1 MALFTVVLD
10 IPDVDVQRFFEALQE
25 SYPINDGETYDDYIA
40 RTAKNVLQDITR
52 DGLMRAA
59 QRDAAQNIVF
69 PDINV
74 TKG

>member
-10 IPDVDVQRFFEALQE
+10 IPDVDAQRFFEALQE
-25 SYPINDGETYDDYIA
+25 SYPINDGEMYDDYIA

>member
-1 MALFTVVLD
+1 MAIFRVVLD
-10 IPDVDVQRFFEALQE
+10 IPDQDAQRFFEALQE
-25 SYPINDGETYDDYIA
+25 NYPINEGELYDDYIA
-40 RTAKNVLQDITR
+40 RTSKNVLMDITR

-74 TKG
+74 TKE